1 MIREVNGIK
10 VAILAYAYGF
20 NGMEG
25 NLTPEEYQS
34 YLSDMD
40 ESRMKAEIERAEKEV
55 DVTIIMPQMGVE
67 YQLEPTQEQVD
78 LYHKMVDWGA
88 DVVFGGHPHVA
99 EPSEIVEKDGDKK
112 LIIYSMGNF
121 ISNQRL
127 ETMEGVNNA
136 QWTERGVLMDV
147 TFEKKAGK
155 RVSRRQQ
162 HIQHG
167 LVVCQMANTLQMVDH
182 FIPIKL
188 LFWKISSKVAN
199 TEFSWMRILRREL
212 MLPIKK

>member
-1 MIREVNGIK
+1 M
-10 VAILAYAYGF
+10 VAILAYTYGF

-40 ESRMKAEIERAEKEV
+40 ESRMKAEIELAEKEA

-155 RVSRRQQ
+155 TRIQTATAHPTWVSRVPNGQYAADGGPFYTYQTFVLEDFIEGGQ
-162 HIQHG
+162 HRDQ
-167 LVVCQMANTLQMVDH
+167 LDEDTKA
-182 FIPIKL
+182 
-188 LFWKISSKVAN
+188 
-199 TEFSWMRILRREL
+199 RIDTAY
-212 MLPIKK
+212 